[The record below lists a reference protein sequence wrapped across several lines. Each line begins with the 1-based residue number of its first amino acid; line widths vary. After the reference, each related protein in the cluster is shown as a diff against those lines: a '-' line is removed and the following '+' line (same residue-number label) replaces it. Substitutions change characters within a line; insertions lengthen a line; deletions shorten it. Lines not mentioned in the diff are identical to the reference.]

1 MRSLFSII
9 GLLYVVASQAQSWS
23 SLEGT
28 YKRYRHSHK
37 KPDTEQTLVLTG
49 VAAGRYTLT
58 ETGEA
63 APDFSSGYWKR
74 MRIWSKHSDSL
85 QVVALDYENE
95 HEVRYYAIDPTGC
108 LTRVYSDGY
117 QVKRANSFA
126 PVRKK

>member
-1 MRSLFSII
+1 MRVLFCII
-9 GLLYVVASQAQSWS
+9 GLLYAIAVQAQSWRNV
-23 SLEGT
+23 EGE
-28 YKRYRHSHK
+28 YKRYRHVRNGPH
-37 KPDTEQTLVLTG
+37 TEQTLVLTG

-58 ETGEA
+58 EAGGGA
-63 APDFSSGYWKR
+63 SDFSSGYWKR

-85 QVVALDYENE
+85 EVVALDYENE

-108 LTRVYSDGY
+108 LTPVYSDGY